1 MPVTNIRDEE
11 NKRRD
16 LTTSAA
22 LCAERKS
29 TRDMLNFGDVWFG
42 RRFVFAMHDEHLL
55 FVQRPSC
62 SELVVEIS
70 YSFPNGGLWIVI
82 HLHSWKS
89 HQEHP

>member
-62 SELVVEIS
+62 SECKRRCYCSLLRRAACTIS
-70 YSFPNGGLWIVI
+70 THYQSAKCLA
-82 HLHSWKS
+82 
-89 HQEHP
+89 Q